1 MFKIHDY
8 FLYVIILLHFFNNAS
23 LSNAQNERNY
33 SDATAVIDDND
44 YKNKIGKVFMYDN
57 KTAVTVN
64 GTETGILNTLPQSTS
79 LAASSTTTTTTT
91 TTTTSSSSRSN
102 DERDNEFMNEKQFR
116 ENSLNESEN
125 NWKSLTSSIGTPT
138 SSEKV
143 NEDDTD
149 EDDIMGKYR
158 RHPKKLMSE
167 MEQNQEISSKEFILP
182 DDIINK
188 PTTNDYE
195 NEQEKREAVV
205 ETKHIYKVPK
215 TIKNPKTSEYID
227 LISKSSKRSTF
238 KMADDNFDFKYK
250 NNFHLFTHLY
260 DHNYWNVRDLKYNL
274 TRTCGNEMNSYLDA
288 LNLGKPWALK
298 GE

>member
-1 MFKIHDY
+1 M
-8 FLYVIILLHFFNNAS
+8 IILLHFFNNAS

-44 YKNKIGKVFMYDN
+44 YKNKIEKVFMYDN
-57 KTAVTVN
+57 KTAITVN
-64 GTETGILNTLPQSTS
+64 GTETGILNILPQPTS
-79 LAASSTTTTTTT
+79 LAASSTTATTT

-125 NWKSLTSSIGTPT
+125 NWKSLTSSNGTPT

-143 NEDDTD
+143 NEDDL
-149 EDDIMGKYR
+149 MSKYR

-167 MEQNQEISSKEFILP
+167 MEQKQDISSQEFILP
-182 DDIINK
+182 NDIINK
-188 PTTNDYE
+188 HSTTDYD

-215 TIKNPKTSEYID
+215 TIKNPKTSDYID

-260 DHNYWNVRDLKYNL
+260 DHNYWNVRDLKHNL
-274 TRTCGNEMNSYLDA
+274 TTKCGNEMNSYLDA